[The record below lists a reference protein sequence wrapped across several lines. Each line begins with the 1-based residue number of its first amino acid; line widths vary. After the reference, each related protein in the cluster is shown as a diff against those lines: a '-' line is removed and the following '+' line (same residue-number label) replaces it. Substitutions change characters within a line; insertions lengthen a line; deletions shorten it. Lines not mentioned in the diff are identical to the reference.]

1 MNLRHL
7 VVFVAALIIFMIST
21 SLLTQVF
28 EHSGELIGELLT
40 LYGFGAMV
48 GFSLTAAWLMGEFTD
63 QH

>member
-1 MNLRHL
+1 MNPRHL
-7 VVFVAALIIFMIST
+7 VVLVASLIIFMISI

-48 GFSLTAAWLMGEFTD
+48 GCSLAAAWLMGEFTD
-63 QH
+63 QR